1 MTYYELYVGSQI
13 FTGDYSS
20 DREAWE
26 NLRIKFFQRMSKTY
40 GSYDQNTVAFAT
52 LYKSFSTKVEILN
65 EEAFIKEYNKKWTG
79 SPIDDKGIIKSY
91 IMPIIQGLVN
101 NKYE

>member
-20 DREAWE
+20 YREAWE

-40 GSYDQNTVAFAT
+40 GSYD
-52 LYKSFSTKVEILN
+52 
-65 EEAFIKEYNKKWTG
+65 
-79 SPIDDKGIIKSY
+79 
-91 IMPIIQGLVN
+91 
-101 NKYE
+101 